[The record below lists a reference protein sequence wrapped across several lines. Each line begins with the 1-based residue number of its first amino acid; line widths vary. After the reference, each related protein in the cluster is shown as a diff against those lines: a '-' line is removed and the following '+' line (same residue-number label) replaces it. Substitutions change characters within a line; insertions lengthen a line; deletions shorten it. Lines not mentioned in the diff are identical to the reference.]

1 MTIWRAW
8 PNGRQWSTQKEAMAM
23 TEAGDSDVI
32 SQTTLRQNRAAT
44 PQLSAW
50 VSANAG
56 SGKTH
61 VLARRVIRLLLRGA
75 RPSAIL
81 CLTYTKAA
89 AAEMSNRVFKT
100 LADWVLLDDRALAD
114 KLAELEG
121 APAHPGTLIL
131 ARRLFATAL
140 ETPGGL
146 KIQTIHAFC
155 EAVLHRF
162 PLEANIPG
170 HFAVLDDQ
178 KAAELLAEA
187 RRELMSAQ
195 AFEADPAL
203 ADAVNRS
210 LDIGGENGF
219 DKLLAGLYERRRD
232 YLAFDA
238 AAGRAGGAQTMIRA
252 ALGLSQDET
261 EAAMIA
267 ESWPLEALPID
278 YIKDV
283 FEFAGS
289 AKSASKAYDFTYG
302 LVAVHAQADPAERLD
317 LLRQVFFTKSGPP
330 SKLGSVA
337 SKSVAERFPDFADR
351 AQAAQAQI
359 VNVFDRLA
367 RLKALDASLVA
378 CHLARR
384 YIGGFTALKSRQ
396 ALLDYDDLIAATA
409 SLLEKS
415 GAGAWVHYKLDQ
427 GIDHILV
434 DEAQD
439 TAPLQ
444 WSVIGKLTA
453 EFFAGEGARQAPRT
467 LFAVGDE
474 KQSIYSFQGA
484 RPERFAQ
491 ERRSTQAKAESAGF
505 IFEHVPLRVSFRS
518 SSEVLKLVDHVFASS
533 DASRGMGDPDEPVT
547 HETARIRAPGQAEL
561 WPMIAKQ
568 KTDDDDDW
576 TAAFD
581 DVPEAAP
588 AAQLAR
594 RIATVLRDWIDHELI
609 EDQKTRKL
617 RPITPGDVLVLV
629 RKRDGFVPTLLRTL
643 KAMTG
648 IPVAGA
654 DRLRLTD
661 HIAVQDLVALGRFV
675 LLDEDDLSLA
685 ALIKS
690 PLLGLDE
697 DALFALAA
705 GRPDNLSVWSHLRE
719 LAKVRPEFAAAR
731 DRLLRWRAMAH
742 SQPPHDFYA
751 AVLGPDGVRQAYLS
765 RLGHEAG
772 DVLDEFLGLAL
783 DHEQA
788 GLPGLQA
795 FLAMLESD
803 APEIKRE
810 MEAGSGAVR
819 IMTVHA
825 AKGLEAP
832 VVFLVDSGGEAFQT
846 SHQPSLLL
854 IPPDPVRGSG
864 GPSVPVWLP
873 DKTYNN
879 SATDLLR
886 EAAKAQAEEEYRR
899 LLYVGLTRAAD
910 RLVVCGYR
918 GVKEAKSPTWHTLAS
933 EGFERAAM
941 AGDYAVTEIMREADA
956 ATFTALRLQRA
967 SYAPAGQSAGPEPGE
982 RTAAPAT
989 IPSSP
994 LPPPTRLP
1002 RPLAPSGVGA
1012 VLEDSASLATRSPF
1026 ADKPAG
1032 SGIAL
1037 ERGSMIHRLLQV
1049 LPSIPAEDRDA
1060 ALERYLER
1068 SLPGADRSEAGLVA
1082 RQVRSVLEDPH
1093 FADIFAAQGEA
1104 EVSVMGTLRI
1114 AGEER
1119 AVSGRID
1126 RIAVMED
1133 RVLIVDYKTG
1143 LAPGSG
1149 EPPPPNH
1156 VSQLA
1161 IYRALLAPL
1170 YPDRR
1175 IEAALIYVSDPVLVP
1190 IPQSALDA
1198 AMIALEPGHGIDAD
1212 AG

>member
-1 MTIWRAW
+1 
-8 PNGRQWSTQKEAMAM
+8 M
-23 TEAGDSDVI
+23 TETNGTDVI

-100 LADWVLLDDRALAD
+100 LADWVLLDDQALAE
-114 KLAELEG
+114 KLTELEG
-121 APAHPGTLIL
+121 APTEPRTLIL

-170 HFAVLDDQ
+170 HFSVLDDQ

-203 ADAVNRS
+203 ADAVTQA
-210 LDIGGENGF
+210 LDIGGESGF
-219 DKLLAGLYERRRD
+219 DKLLAGLYARRRD

-238 AAGRAGGAQTMIRA
+238 AASKAGGADAMIRTV
-252 ALGLSQDET
+252 LGLAEDED
-261 EAAMIA
+261 EAAIIA
-267 ESWPLEALPID
+267 QAWPMEALPID
-278 YIKDV
+278 YVKDV

-302 LVAVHAQADPAERLD
+302 LVAAHAQTDPAERLD

-337 SKSVAERFPDFADR
+337 SKSVAERFPDLADR

-359 VNVFDRLA
+359 AGVFDRLA
-367 RLKALDASLVA
+367 RLKALDASLIA
-378 CHLARR
+378 YHLARR
-384 YIGGFTALKSRQ
+384 YIGGFAAMKSRQ

-415 GAGAWVHYKLDQ
+415 GASAWVHYKLDQ

-444 WSVIGKLTA
+444 WSVIGKLSE
-453 EFFAGEGARQAPRT
+453 EFFAGEGARQARRT

-491 ERRSTQAKAESAGF
+491 ERRSTQLKAEAAGVV
-505 IFEHVPLRVSFRS
+505 FEHVPLRVSFRS
-518 SSEVLKLVDHVFASS
+518 SSEVLKLVDHVFASA
-533 DASRGMGDPDEPVT
+533 DAMRGMGDPDEPVM
-547 HETARIRAPGQAEL
+547 HETARARAPGQAEL

-568 KTDDDDDW
+568 KSDDDDDW

-588 AAQLAR
+588 SAQLAR
-594 RIATVLRDWIDHELI
+594 RIATVLRDWIDNELI

-643 KAMTG
+643 KATTG

-661 HIAVQDLVALGRFV
+661 HIAVQDLMALGSFV

-697 DALFALAA
+697 DALFRLAA
-705 GRPDNLSVWSHLRE
+705 GRPDGLSVWNRLLE
-719 LAKVRPEFAAAR
+719 LAKTEPPFASAR
-731 DRLLRWRAMAH
+731 NRLVRWRAMAH
-742 SQPPHDFYA
+742 IQPPHDFYA
-751 AVLGPDGVRQAYLS
+751 AVLGPDGGRQAYLS

-772 DVLDEFLGLAL
+772 DVLDEFLGLTL

-832 VVFLVDSGGEAFQT
+832 IVFLVDSGGEAFQT
-846 SHQPSLLL
+846 SHQPNLWL
-854 IPPDPVRGSG
+854 IPQDPHQGSD

-879 SATDLLR
+879 GATNPLR
-886 EAAKAQAEEEYRR
+886 ELVKEQAEEEYRR

-933 EGFERAAM
+933 AGFERAAE
-941 AGDYAVTEIMREADA
+941 AGDYAVGEIEREADNT
-956 ATFTALRLQRA
+956 TFPVLRLQRA
-967 SYAPAGQSAGPEPGE
+967 APAPVAPSQPDVGSTE
-982 RTAAPAT
+982 RTVAPAP

-1012 VLEDSASLATRSPF
+1012 VLEDSANLATRSPF

-1032 SGIAL
+1032 SGVAL

-1049 LPSIPAEDRDA
+1049 LPSIPPEERDA

-1068 SLPGADRSEAGLVA
+1068 ALPGADRSEAGLIA
-1082 RQVRSVLEDPH
+1082 GQVRSVLDDAR
-1093 FADIFAAQGEA
+1093 FAGVFAAQQGEA

-1126 RIAVMED
+1126 RIAVLAD

-1149 EPPPPNH
+1149 EPPPHSH

-1170 YPDRR
+1170 YPDRK
-1175 IEAALIYVSDPVLVP
+1175 IEAALIYVSGPVLVP
-1190 IPQSALDA
+1190 IPETALDA
-1198 AMIALEPGHGIDAD
+1198 AMMALEPRSRFEAD

>member
-1 MTIWRAW
+1 
-8 PNGRQWSTQKEAMAM
+8 MAM
-23 TEAGDSDVI
+23 SEAGGIDVI
-32 SQTTLRQNRAAT
+32 AQTTQRQNRAAT
-44 PQLSAW
+44 PSLSAW

-100 LADWVLLDDRALAD
+100 LADWVLLDDAELTRR
-114 KLAELEG
+114 LAELEG
-121 APAHPGTLIL
+121 GQPEARQLVR

-170 HFAVLDDQ
+170 HFSVLDDE

-195 AFEADPAL
+195 SFEADPEL
-203 ADAVNRS
+203 ADAVMQA
-210 LDIGGENGF
+210 LDIGGEAGF
-219 DKLLAGLYERRRD
+219 DKLLAGLYQRRRD
-232 YLAFDA
+232 YLAFDSATEGASGA
-238 AAGRAGGAQTMIRA
+238 ATLIRA
-252 ALGLSQDET
+252 ALGLESSET
-261 EAAMIA
+261 EAGIVSRA
-267 ESWPLEALPID
+267 WPLDALPVD
-278 YIKDV
+278 YV
-283 FEFAGS
+283 REVHEFATS
-289 AKSASKAYDFTYG
+289 AKSASRAFDFTYG
-302 LVAVHAQADPAERLD
+302 VLSVHARADAEPPERLD

-330 SKLGSVA
+330 SRLGSVA
-337 SKSVAERFPDFADR
+337 SRSVAERFPDFAER
-351 AQAAQAQI
+351 AQQAQEQVI
-359 VNVFDRLA
+359 AVFDRLA
-367 RLKALDASLVA
+367 RLKAAEVSMVA
-378 CHLARR
+378 YRLARR
-384 YIGGFTALKSRQ
+384 YIAGFAALKSRQ

-409 SLLEKS
+409 ALLEKS
-415 GAGAWVHYKLDQ
+415 GASAWVHYKLDQ

-444 WSVIGKLTA
+444 WSVIGKLSE
-453 EFFAGEGARQAPRT
+453 EFFAGEGARASTRT
-467 LFAVGDE
+467 VFAVGDE

-484 RPERFAQ
+484 RPERFAE
-491 ERRSTQAKAESAGF
+491 ERRSVESKARSAAAD
-505 IFEHVPLRVSFRS
+505 FEHVPLRVSFRS
-518 SSEVLKLVDHVFASS
+518 SSEVLKLVDHVFASD
-533 DASRGMGDPDEPVT
+533 DAQRGMGEAGEPVT

-568 KTDDDDDW
+568 KVEDEEDW
-576 TAAFD
+576 TAPFD
-581 DVPEAAP
+581 DVPETAP
-588 AAQLAR
+588 AAELAR
-594 RIATVLRDWIDHELI
+594 RIAGVLGDWIGHELI
-609 EDQKTRKL
+609 EDQKTRQL
-617 RPITPGDVLVLV
+617 RPITAGDVLVLV

-643 KAMTG
+643 KARTN

-661 HIAVQDLVALGRFV
+661 HIAVQDLAALGRFV
-675 LLDEDDLSLA
+675 LLEEDDLSLA

-690 PLLGLDE
+690 PLIDLDE
-697 DALFALAA
+697 DALFELTAKRPENGSVWQHLGELSRTSSRFATVRERLVRWQDMA
-705 GRPDNLSVWSHLRE
+705 GR
-719 LAKVRPEFAAAR
+719 
-731 DRLLRWRAMAH
+731 
-742 SQPPHDFYA
+742 QQPHDFYA
-751 AVLGPDGVRQAYLS
+751 SVLGPDGGRQAYLS

-795 FLAMLESD
+795 FLAMLETDS
-803 APEIKRE
+803 PEIKRE

-832 VVFLVDSGGEAFQT
+832 VVFLVDSGGEAVQS
-846 SHQPSLLL
+846 SHEPNLWLLPRGAAAPDA
-854 IPPDPVRGSG
+854 PP
-864 GPSVPVWLP
+864 VPVWLP
-873 DKTYNN
+873 DKSYHNG
-879 SATDLLR
+879 ATEPLR
-886 EAAKAQAEEEYRR
+886 EAARDRAEEEYRR

-918 GVKEAKSPTWHTLAS
+918 GVREAKSSTWHSLVAA
-933 EGFERAAM
+933 GFERAAQSGGYQVSELERVEDSVPYNVLRM
-941 AGDYAVTEIMREADA
+941 QRTGATVAIGSETTRQTEPVDKPV
-956 ATFTALRLQRA
+956 ALV
-967 SYAPAGQSAGPEPGE
+967 PW
-982 RTAAPAT
+982 
-989 IPSSP
+989 SP
-994 LPPPTRLP
+994 LAPPRRLP
-1002 RPLAPSGVGA
+1002 RPLAPSGVSA
-1012 VLEDSASLATRSPF
+1012 VLEDSVEPPTRSPF
-1026 ADKPAG
+1026 AEKPSD
-1032 SGIAL
+1032 SGLAL

-1049 LPSIPAEDRDA
+1049 LPSLAPDGRKE
-1060 ALERYLER
+1060 ALNRYLGR
-1068 SLPGADRSEAGLVA
+1068 AMPGAGSPERDLIAG
-1082 RQVRSVLEDPH
+1082 QVLSVINDPE
-1093 FADIFAAQGEA
+1093 FAAVFASPGEA

-1114 AGEER
+1114 NGEER

-1126 RIAVMED
+1126 RLAVMED

-1143 LAPGSG
+1143 QAP
-1149 EPPPPNH
+1149 EPGGPAPATH

-1170 YPDRR
+1170 YPERR
-1175 IEAALIYVSDPVLVP
+1175 IQAALIYVSGPLLME
-1190 IPQSALDA
+1190 IPDAALDA
-1198 AMIALEPGHGIDAD
+1198 AISAID
-1212 AG
+1212 G